1 MPLVQQS
8 VIDPDI
14 IEGAFEIIG
23 LFLLSF
29 FVLNG
34 LTVLRFFVGPNLV
47 LKYS

>member
-14 IEGAFEIIG
+14 VEGAFEIFD
-23 LFLLSF
+23 LFLLSV

-34 LTVLRFFVGPNLV
+34 LTVLRFFIGPNLV
-47 LKYS
+47 LK

>member
-14 IEGAFEIIG
+14 IESAFKIVDL
-23 LFLLSF
+23 LFLSL

-34 LTVLRFFVGPNLV
+34 LTVFRFFVGPKLV
-47 LKYS
+47 LK